1 MSKNA
6 PANKTQAPRY
16 YVLGAG
22 AMGMLWGTRLNQ
34 AGAHTA
40 FITRAVKNTVPVTEY
55 SASKRLSETTTFNA
69 YSASDLSHEELAGA
83 TVIIATKAHQATQAL
98 TEILPALHNSSNIL
112 ALCNGIGMQQA
123 MLELLNKNNLTSN
136 LFWGVSSD
144 GALIDT
150 QQSLRHTGAGTT
162 RIGCLSNTH
171 NASPKAPLPKY
182 LTLNIEYVN
191 DIKTAIW
198 QKFFINCAINPV
210 TVLFECNNG
219 ELINNKNYAEF
230 FCDLCSELQ
239 LLYDE
244 LQREFAGQS
253 PALSPDSMQCILP
266 TNFSVLDAATQI
278 AQRTAN
284 NVSSML
290 RDTRSKKNTEIN
302 ALNAYLVKW
311 AKRRQ
316 LPCSLNQQLVENVL
330 QLAIHS

>member
-6 PANKTQAPRY
+6 SINKAQAPRY

-22 AMGMLWGTRLNQ
+22 AMGMLWAARLKQ
-34 AGAHTA
+34 TGAHTA
-40 FITRAVKNTVPVTEY
+40 FITRAVKSKVPVTEY
-55 SASKRLSETTTFNA
+55 NVSKRRSETTTFKA
-69 YSASDLSHEELAGA
+69 YTASNLSHEELAWA

-98 TEILPALHNSSNIL
+98 TEILPSLHNSSNIL
-112 ALCNGIGMQQA
+112 ALCNGVGMQQA
-123 MLELLNKNNLTSN
+123 MLDLLKQNNLSSN

-150 QQSLRHTGAGTT
+150 QQSLRHTGVGIT

-171 NASPKAPLPKY
+171 NASHNTPLPES
-182 LTLNIEYVN
+182 LMLNIEYVN

-210 TVLFECNNG
+210 TVLFDCNNG
-219 ELINNKNYAEF
+219 ELISNKVYADF
-230 FCDLCSELQ
+230 FCNLCSELQ
-239 LLYDE
+239 LLYDK
-244 LQREFAGQS
+244 LRHEFTSQS
-253 PALSPDSMQCILP
+253 ASVSPDSMQCILP
-266 TNFSVLDAATQI
+266 ANFSVLDAATQV
-278 AQRTAN
+278 AQRTSN

-302 ALNAYLVKW
+302 ALNAHLVEW

-316 LPCSLNQQLVENVL
+316 LPCSLNQQLVANIR
-330 QLAIHS
+330 QLATHS